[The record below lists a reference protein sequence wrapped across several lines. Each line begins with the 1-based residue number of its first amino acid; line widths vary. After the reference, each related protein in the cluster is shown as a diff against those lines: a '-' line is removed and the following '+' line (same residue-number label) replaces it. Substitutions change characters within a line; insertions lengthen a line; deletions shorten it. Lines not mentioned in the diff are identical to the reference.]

1 MAVEIDPVTGQ
12 KKLTYFSSE
21 TGTWTKKDTFGNRLA
36 YGTTGNGM
44 KPGSSKSTTLWDYSK
59 EAKTILGKT
68 GTLTYIPDSPEL
80 QGMLESEA
88 GKKLREVNTEFASY
102 YQAYMG
108 EEERRR
114 NIGKAFGVQN
124 TVLSGSGE
132 ISGVSASKKG
142 TILGGGV

>member
-1 MAVEIDPVTGQ
+1 MEIDPITGQ
-12 KKLTYFSSE
+12 KRLTYYSSE
-21 TGTWTKKDTFGNRLA
+21 TGTWSRKDTIGNRLA
-36 YGTTGNGM
+36 YGTSGSGM
-44 KPGSSKSTTLWDYSK
+44 KPGSSKSETLWDYSK
-59 EAKTILGKT
+59 EAKTILGQT
-68 GTLTYIPDSPEL
+68 GTLSYIPNSPDL
-80 QGMLESEA
+80 QSMLESTA
-88 GKKLREVNTEFASY
+88 GQKLREVNTEFASY

-114 NIGKAFGVQN
+114 NISKAFGVQN

>member
-1 MAVEIDPVTGQ
+1 MAIEIDPVTGQ
-12 KKLTYFSSE
+12 KKLTYYSSE
-21 TGTWTKKDTFGNRLA
+21 TGYR
-36 YGTTGNGM
+36 
-44 KPGSSKSTTLWDYSK
+44 SSGGGLFSNPVETSSTLWNYSK

-80 QGMLESEA
+80 QGMLESVA

>member
-12 KKLTYFSSE
+12 KKLTYYSSE
-21 TGTWTKKDTFGNRLA
+21 TGYR
-36 YGTTGNGM
+36 
-44 KPGSSKSTTLWDYSK
+44 SSGGGLFSNPVETSSTLWDYTK
-59 EAKTILGKT
+59 EGRKISEMT
-68 GTLTYIPDSPEL
+68 GVLSFIPNSPEL
-80 QGMLESEA
+80 LSMLESTA
-88 GKKLREVNTEFASY
+88 GKKLRDVNTEFASY

-132 ISGVSASKKG
+132 ISGVNASKKG